1 MTLDAV
7 RAVCTAL
14 PGVTEDIKWGSDLA
28 FSVGGKMFCV
38 VNAERPHQMSFKC
51 TADDFAELV
60 EREGLIP
67 APYLARAMWVQQV
80 ELASDAL
87 DRRELERLLRMSYEM
102 VVDKLPKSKRPVRA
116 VAPGGRSVRTG
127 DSHRS
132 QKPPTT
138 RRRIKKRN

>member
-1 MTLDAV
+1 M
-7 RAVCTAL
+7 CTAL

-38 VNAERPHQMSFKC
+38 VNSEPPHQVSFKC

-60 EREGLIP
+60 ERDGLVP

-80 ELASDAL
+80 ELASGAL
-87 DRRELERLLRMSYEM
+87 DCRELERLLTVSYEM
-102 VVDKLPKSKRPVRA
+102 VVDKLPKSKRPATA

-127 DSHRS
+127 DSRRS
-132 QKPPTT
+132 QKSPTT
-138 RRRIKKRN
+138 SRRIKKRR